1 MKIFV
6 DTANLDEI
14 KQAASWGLTDGVTTN
29 PTLIARESGQKF
41 ETIIKKICKIIP
53 GSVSAEVI
61 SLDAKGMIKEARTLA
76 KIAKNV
82 TIKIPMT
89 PEGMIATKTL
99 SKQKI
104 ETNVTLV
111 FSANQA
117 LLAAKAGATYVSPF
131 LGRLDDICHYGVD
144 LVAEI
149 LQIYENYNFK
159 TQVIAASIRHPLH
172 VKQVALLRCHIATI
186 PFPVVQKMYKHSKTD
201 EGIKAFLE
209 DWKKAT
215 K

>member
-172 VKQVALLRCHIATI
+172 VKQVALLGCHIATI